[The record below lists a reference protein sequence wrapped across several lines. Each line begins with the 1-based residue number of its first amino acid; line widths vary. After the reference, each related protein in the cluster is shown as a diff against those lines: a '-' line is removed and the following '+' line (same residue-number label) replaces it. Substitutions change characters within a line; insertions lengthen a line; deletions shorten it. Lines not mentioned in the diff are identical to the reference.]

1 MEGKEEGEISDS
13 DEDISTKGIETGIIS
28 LYFPFQWHTYRSK
41 AQVIKALARIAPPQ
55 DNQSCSKA
63 QGCF

>member
-1 MEGKEEGEISDS
+1 MSLGFFGKARFV
-13 DEDISTKGIETGIIS
+13 KGIETGIIS